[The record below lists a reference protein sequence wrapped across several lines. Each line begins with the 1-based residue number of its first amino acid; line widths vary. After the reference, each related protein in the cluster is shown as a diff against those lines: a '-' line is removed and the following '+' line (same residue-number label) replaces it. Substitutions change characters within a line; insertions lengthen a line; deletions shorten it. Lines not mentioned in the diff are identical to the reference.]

1 MTKIALFI
9 VLLYTVAGCNA
20 IKRVPDDKLLLMENT
35 IDVNGTRNKLGN
47 INNIPYQQPNNRVPL
62 FTAPLRLYIYN
73 WARPNI
79 DSILHARAIEDD
91 ATRKFWTA
99 VLSRKQLDRYIETR
113 IAFNEAL
120 KSTGEA
126 PTVISESLTQRS
138 AERLDEYYKSNGW
151 FNAETAY
158 SIDTLSYK
166 RGKVD
171 YNVTTGQPYILDS
184 LKTFIQSAEVDS
196 IYKRFENQSFISQ
209 GEQYKRLE
217 LNAEARRL
225 TTLFR
230 NNGMFH
236 FDQEFISFIGDTV
249 NTGQKVNLELYI
261 KNRQIKAQDSV
272 YQEELKVH
280 HISTVKVYTDYTYAQ
295 RNDSP
300 KDTMSFNDYE
310 LYGFDKIEYKP
321 RYLTNAI
328 FIDPGDVYSDES
340 RNKSLIRLGQ
350 LRTFKYPDLRFTE
363 DPADST
369 GRNLIAN
376 FYLSPLP
383 KFNARLN
390 FDVSRSNI
398 QKFGIAGGGSLLMR
412 NVLGG
417 METLQLS
424 ARGSIGASATPDD
437 ASAFFDITELGVD
450 LNFTL
455 PRIFFPIRTGSF
467 ITPEMAPSTSFTSGL
482 GVQQNIG
489 LDKQNLTAG
498 IDYRWNPTT
507 NVNYRFDLL
516 DIQYIR
522 NLNTSN
528 YFNVYSN
535 SYDNLNEIARN
546 NLTDDNPLYGQAE
559 ADTGLPRLSI
569 PDGALGFINQVENGS
584 INVANDELLQVN
596 RIEERRD
603 RLTEDNLILA
613 SSITYLKN
621 TRQGIFDEEF
631 TSFRARLELAGNL
644 LSLAADELQLGRDAN
659 GDARVFGVTFSQYT
673 KAELTFIKHWDFQND
688 NILAIRAFGGIAIP
702 YGNSNSIPFIR
713 SFFGGGAND
722 NRAWQAYRLG
732 PGSTNSPNEFNE
744 ANMKLAFNVEQ
755 RFSLLGDLKGALF
768 ADVGNIWNV
777 LDNVQDPRARFNDF
791 KSLEDIAVGS
801 GFGLRYDFNFFV
813 LRFDVGF
820 KTYNPALDLGN
831 RWFRNYNFGD
841 AVFNV
846 GINYPF

>member
-1 MTKIALFI
+1 
-9 VLLYTVAGCNA
+9 
-20 IKRVPDDKLLLMENT
+20 MENT

>member
-1 MTKIALFI
+1 
-9 VLLYTVAGCNA
+9 
-20 IKRVPDDKLLLMENT
+20 MENS
-35 IDVNGTRNKLGN
+35 IKINGVENKLAN
-47 INNIPYQQPNNRVPL
+47 IKNIPYQQPNNRLPL
-62 FTAPLRLYIYN
+62 FNAPLRLYIYN

-79 DSILHARAIEDD
+79 DSILQAKAIQDNS
-91 ATRKFWTA
+91 TRKFWTA
-99 VLSRKQLDRYIETR
+99 VISRKQLDRYLKTR
-113 IAFNEAL
+113 IAFNKAL
-120 KSTGEA
+120 KNTGEP
-126 PTVISESLTQRS
+126 PTMISENLTQRS
-138 AERLDEYYKSNGW
+138 VDRLDEYYKSNGW
-151 FNAETAY
+151 FNATATY
-158 SIDTLSYK
+158 DIDTLAAK
-166 RGKVD
+166 RGKVN
-171 YNVTTGQPYILDS
+171 YTVTPGQPYVLDS
-184 LKTFIQSAEVDS
+184 LKTFIASPQVDS
-196 IYKRFENQSFISQ
+196 LYNKYKKLSLITTGN
-209 GEQYKRLE
+209 QYKRLE
-217 LNAEARRL
+217 LNGEARRL
-225 TTLFR
+225 TNLFR
-230 NNGMFH
+230 NNGIYH

-249 NTGQKVNLELYI
+249 NTDHKVNLELYI
-261 KNRQIKAQDSV
+261 RNRQVQPHDLV
-272 YQEELKVH
+272 FHDQLQVH
-280 HISTVKVYTDYTYAQ
+280 RISTVKVYPDYTYAQ

-300 KDTMSFNDYE
+300 KDSVYFNDYQIF
-310 LYGFDKIEYKP
+310 GFEKINYKP

-363 DPADST
+363 DLTDST
-369 GRNLIAN
+369 GTSLIAN
-376 FYLSPLP
+376 FYLTPLP
-383 KFNARLN
+383 KFNASVN

-398 QKFGIAGGGSLLMR
+398 QKFGVAGGGSLLMR

-424 ARGSIGASATPDD
+424 GRGSIGASATPDD
-437 ASAFFDITELGVD
+437 ATAFFDITELGVD
-450 LNFTL
+450 LNFSL
-455 PRIFFPIRTGSF
+455 PRIFFPLRTGNF
-467 ITPEMAPSTSFTSGL
+467 IKPEMAPSTSFTTGL

-498 IDYRWNPTT
+498 IDYRWNPST

-522 NLNTSN
+522 NLNTTN

-535 SYDNLNEIARN
+535 SYDNLNDIARD
-546 NLTDDNPLYGQAE
+546 NLADNDPLYAE
-559 ADTGLPRLSI
+559 KKIDTDLPQLRV
-569 PDGALGFINQVENGS
+569 PDGALGFINRVENGN
-584 INVANDELLQVN
+584 IPVASDELLQVN

-613 SSITYLKN
+613 SSVTYLKN
-621 TRQGIFDEEF
+621 TRKGIYDEEF

-644 LSLAADELQLGRDAN
+644 LSLAADELKLRRDIN
-659 GDARVFGVTFSQYT
+659 GDANVFGVTFSQYT
-673 KAELTFIKHWDFQND
+673 KVELTFIKHWDFQNN
-688 NILAIRAFGGIAIP
+688 NILAVRAFGGIAIP

-755 RFSLLGDLKGALF
+755 RFSVLGDLKGALF
-768 ADVGNIWNV
+768 IDVGNIWNV
-777 LDNVQDPRARFNDF
+777 LDNVKDPKARFNDF
-791 KSLEDIAVGS
+791 KSLEDIAVGT

-813 LRFDVGF
+813 LRFDIGF

-831 RWFRNYNFGD
+831 RWFKNYSFSD

>member
-1 MTKIALFI
+1 MTKIVLFL
-9 VLLYTVAGCNA
+9 VLLYSIAGCNA
-20 IKRVPDDKLLLMENT
+20 IKRVPTGDLLLMEND
-35 IDVNGTRNKLGN
+35 IRVNGEKNKQGN

-62 FTAPLRLYIYN
+62 INAPLRLYIYN

-79 DSILHARAIEDD
+79 DSILQAKAIEND
-91 ATRKFWTA
+91 ATRKFWTT
-99 VLSRKQLDRYIETR
+99 VISRKQLDRYLETK

-126 PTVISESLTQRS
+126 PTIISEGLTKRS
-138 AERLDEYYKSNGW
+138 VERLDEYYKSNGW
-151 FNAETAY
+151 FNAKTTF
-158 SIDTLSYK
+158 SIDSISLK
-166 RGKVD
+166 RGKVN
-171 YNVTTGQPYILDS
+171 YTVNTGQAYFLDS
-184 LKTFIQSAEVDS
+184 LKTFIQSKEVDS
-196 IYKRFENQSFISQ
+196 IYSKFKKQSLINQ
-209 GEQYKRLE
+209 GNQYKRLD
-217 LNAEARRL
+217 LNGEARRL

-249 NTGQKVNLELYI
+249 NTNQKVNLELYI

-272 YQEELKVH
+272 YQEDLKVH
-280 HISTVKVYTDYTYAQ
+280 KISTVKVYTDYTYAQ
-295 RNDSP
+295 RNDTPQDSAY
-300 KDTMSFNDYE
+300 FNKYE
-310 LYGFDKIEYKP
+310 LFAFEKIKYKP

-363 DPADST
+363 DPEDST

-376 FYLSPLP
+376 FYLVPLP
-383 KFNARLN
+383 KFNASVN

-424 ARGSIGASATPDD
+424 GRGSIGASATPDD

-450 LNFTL
+450 LNFSL
-455 PRIFFPIRTGSF
+455 PRIFFPLRTGNF
-467 ITPEMAPSTSFTSGL
+467 ILPEMAPSTSFTAGL

-498 IDYRWNPTT
+498 IDYRWNPTP

-522 NLNTSN
+522 NLNTNN

-546 NLTDDNPLYGQAE
+546 NLNNNDPLYE
-559 ADTGLPRLSI
+559 LTEEINNFPELRI
-569 PDGALGFINQVENGS
+569 PDGALGFINQVQNRS
-584 INVANDELLQVN
+584 ITVTDDELLQVN

-613 SSITYLKN
+613 SSFTYLKN

-644 LSLAADELQLGRDAN
+644 LSLAADELQLGRDPN

-673 KAELTFIKHWDFQND
+673 KAELTFIKHWDFLND

-755 RFSLLGDLKGALF
+755 RFRLLGDLKSAIF
-768 ADVGNIWNV
+768 IDVGNIWNV
-777 LDNVQDPRARFNDF
+777 LDNVEDPRARFTNF
-791 KSLEDIAVGS
+791 KSLEDIAVGT

-820 KTYNPALDLGN
+820 KTYNPALDLGD

>member
-1 MTKIALFI
+1 
-9 VLLYTVAGCNA
+9 
-20 IKRVPDDKLLLMENT
+20 MENS
-35 IDVNGTRNKLGN
+35 IKINGVENKLSN
-47 INNIPYQQPNNRVPL
+47 IKNIPYQQPNNRLPL
-62 FTAPLRLYIYN
+62 LNSALRLYIYN

-79 DSILHARAIEDD
+79 DSILQAKAIQND

-99 VLSRKQLDRYIETR
+99 VISRKQLDRYLETK
-113 IAFNEAL
+113 IAFNKAL
-120 KSTGEA
+120 KSTGEP
-126 PTVISESLTQRS
+126 PTIISENLTQRS
-138 AERLDEYYKSNGW
+138 VERLDEYYKSNGW
-151 FNAETAY
+151 FNATATY
-158 SIDTLSYK
+158 DIDTLATK
-166 RGKVD
+166 RGKINYTVA
-171 YNVTTGQPYILDS
+171 TGEPYILDS
-184 LKTFIQSAEVDS
+184 LKTFIESPEADSLYNTYQKQSL
-196 IYKRFENQSFISQ
+196 ITQ
-209 GEQYKRLE
+209 GNQYKRLE
-217 LNAEARRL
+217 LNGEARRL
-225 TTLFR
+225 TNLFR
-230 NNGMFH
+230 NNGMYY

-249 NTGQKVNLELYI
+249 NTDHKVNLELYI
-261 KNRQIKAQDSV
+261 KNRQVKAQDSV
-272 YQEELKVH
+272 YQEQLKVH
-280 HISTVKVYTDYTYAQ
+280 RISTVKVYTDYTYAK

-300 KDTMSFNDYE
+300 KDSAYFNDYQ
-310 LYGFDKIEYKP
+310 LYGFEKIIYKP

-369 GRNLIAN
+369 GRSLIAN
-376 FYLSPLP
+376 FYLTPLP
-383 KFNARLN
+383 KFNATVN

-424 ARGSIGASATPDD
+424 GRGSIGASATPDD

-450 LNFTL
+450 LNFSL
-455 PRIFFPIRTGSF
+455 PRIFFPLRTGSF
-467 ITPEMAPSTSFTSGL
+467 ITPEMAPSTSFTTGL

-498 IDYRWNPTT
+498 IDYRWNPSN

-522 NLNTSN
+522 NLNTNN
-528 YFNVYSN
+528 YFNVYNN
-535 SYDNLNEIARN
+535 SYDNLNDIARA
-546 NLTDDNPLYGQAE
+546 NLSDNDPLYAE
-559 ADTGLPRLSI
+559 QKLDTDLPKLRI
-569 PDGALGFINQVENGS
+569 PDGALSFINQVENRTIPVTS
-584 INVANDELLQVN
+584 DELLQVN

-613 SSITYLKN
+613 SSFTYLKN
-621 TRQGIFDEEF
+621 TRKGIFDEEF

-644 LSLAADELQLGRDAN
+644 LSVAADELQLGRDSN
-659 GDARVFGVTFSQYT
+659 GDAKVFGVTFSQYT
-673 KAELTFIKHWDFQND
+673 KAELTFIKHWDFQNN
-688 NILAIRAFGGIAIP
+688 NILAVRAFGGIAIP

-755 RFSLLGDLKGALF
+755 RFSVLGDLKGALF
-768 ADVGNIWNV
+768 IDVGNIWNV
-777 LDNVQDPRARFNDF
+777 LDNVEDPKARFNDF

-813 LRFDVGF
+813 LRFDIGF

-831 RWFRNYNFGD
+831 RWFKNYNFSD

>member
-1 MTKIALFI
+1 MPE
-9 VLLYTVAGCNA
+9 GE
-20 IKRVPDDKLLLMENT
+20 LLLMENS
-35 IDVNGTRNKLGN
+35 INVNGVKNKQIN
-47 INNIPYQQPNNRVPL
+47 INNIPYQQPNNRLPL
-62 FTAPLRLYIYN
+62 LNSPLRLYIYN

-79 DSILHARAIEDD
+79 DSILQAKAIEND

-99 VLSRKQLDRYIETR
+99 IISRKQLDRYIETK
-113 IAFNEAL
+113 IDFNEAL

-126 PTVISESLTQRS
+126 PTIISEGLTQRTTD
-138 AERLDEYYKSNGW
+138 RLDEYYKSNGW
-151 FNAETAY
+151 FNAATEY
-158 SIDTLSYK
+158 KIDSIAPK
-166 RGKVD
+166 RGKIH
-171 YNVTTGQPYILDS
+171 YTVTTGQPYFLDS
-184 LKTFIQSAEVDS
+184 LKTFIQSPEVDS
-196 IYKRFENQSFISQ
+196 IYSSYKKQSLITK
-209 GEQYKRLE
+209 GEQYKRLA
-217 LNAEARRL
+217 LNGEATRL
-225 TTLFR
+225 TNLFR

-249 NTGQKVNLELYI
+249 NTDHKVNLELYI

-272 YQEELKVH
+272 YQEQLKVH
-280 HISTVKVYTDYTYAQ
+280 KISTVKVYTDYTYAQ
-295 RNDSP
+295 RNDTPRDSAY
-300 KDTMSFNDYE
+300 FNDYQ
-310 LYGFDKIEYKP
+310 LYGFEKIKYKP

-328 FIDPGDVYSDES
+328 FVDPGDVYSDES

-376 FYLSPLP
+376 FYLTPLP
-383 KFNARLN
+383 KFNASVN

-424 ARGSIGASATPDD
+424 GRGSIGASATPDD
-437 ASAFFDITELGVD
+437 ASAFFDITELGAD
-450 LNFTL
+450 INFSL

-467 ITPEMAPSTSFTSGL
+467 ITPEMAPSTSFTTGL

-498 IDYRWNPTT
+498 IDYRWNPST

-528 YFNVYSN
+528 YFNVYNN
-535 SYDNLNEIARN
+535 SYDNLNEVARN
-546 NLTDDNPLYGQAE
+546 NLADNDPLYAE
-559 ADTGLPRLSI
+559 QDQQTGLPQLRI
-569 PDGALGFINQVENGS
+569 PDGALGFINQVENGNIPVTS
-584 INVANDELLQVN
+584 DELLQVN

-613 SSITYLKN
+613 SSFTYLKN
-621 TRQGIFDEEF
+621 TRKGIFDEEF
-631 TSFRARLELAGNL
+631 TSFKARLELAGNL
-644 LSLAADELQLGRDAN
+644 LSLVADELKLGRDAN
-659 GDARVFGVTFSQYT
+659 NDARVFGVTFSQYT

-688 NILAIRAFGGIAIP
+688 NILAVRAFGGIAIP

-732 PGSTNSPNEFNE
+732 PGSSDSPNEFNE

-755 RFSLLGDLKGALF
+755 RFSVLGDLKGALF
-768 ADVGNIWNV
+768 VDVGNIWNV
-777 LDNVQDPRARFNDF
+777 LDNVEDPKARFINF

-813 LRFDVGF
+813 LRFDIGF
-820 KTYNPALDLGN
+820 KTYNPSLDLGN
-831 RWFRNYNFGD
+831 RWFRNYNFSD

>member
-1 MTKIALFI
+1 M
-9 VLLYTVAGCNA
+9 YTVAGCNA
-20 IKRVPDDKLLLMENT
+20 VKRVPGDKLLLMENS
-35 IDVNGTRNKLGN
+35 IKINSVENRLAN
-47 INNIPYQQPNNRVPL
+47 IKNIPYQQPNNRLPL
-62 FTAPLRLYIYN
+62 LNSPLRLYIYN

-79 DSILHARAIEDD
+79 DSILQAKAIQND

-99 VLSRKQLDRYIETR
+99 VISRKQLNRYLDSK

-120 KSTGEA
+120 KSTGEP
-126 PTVISESLTQRS
+126 PTIISENLTQRS
-138 AERLDEYYKSNGW
+138 VERLGEYYKSNGW
-151 FNAETAY
+151 FNATATY
-158 SIDTLSYK
+158 TIDTVGTK
-166 RGKVD
+166 RGKVN
-171 YNVTTGQPYILDS
+171 YTVTTGKPYINDS
-184 LKTFIQSAEVDS
+184 LKTFIASPEVDS
-196 IYKRFENQSFISQ
+196 LYNKYKKQSLITQ
-209 GEQYKRLE
+209 GTQYKRLE
-217 LNAEARRL
+217 LNGEARRL
-225 TTLFR
+225 TNLFR
-230 NNGMFH
+230 NNGIYY

-249 NTGQKVNLELYI
+249 NTEHKVNLELYI

-272 YQEELKVH
+272 YQEQLKVH
-280 HISTVKVYTDYTYAQ
+280 KISTVKVYTDYTYAQ
-295 RNDSP
+295 RNDPP
-300 KDTMSFNDYE
+300 KDSLYFNDYR
-310 LYGFDKIEYKP
+310 LYGFKKIDYKP

-340 RNKSLIRLGQ
+340 RNKSLVRIGQ

-383 KFNARLN
+383 KFNASVN
-390 FDVSRSNI
+390 FDISRSNI

-424 ARGSIGASATPDD
+424 GRGSIGASATPDD

-450 LNFTL
+450 LNFSL
-455 PRIFFPIRTGSF
+455 PRVFFPLQTGNF
-467 ITPEMAPSTSFTSGL
+467 ITPEMAPSTSFTTGL

-498 IDYRWNPTT
+498 IDYRWNPSN

-528 YFNVYSN
+528 YFNVYNN
-535 SYDNLNEIARN
+535 SYDDLNVIARDI
-546 NLTDDNPLYGQAE
+546 LSDTDPLYAKQQS
-559 ADTGLPRLSI
+559 DTGLPQLRI
-569 PDGALGFINQVENGS
+569 PDGALSFINRVENGN
-584 INVANDELLQVN
+584 IAVPNDALLQVN
-596 RIEERRD
+596 RIEERRN

-621 TRQGIFDEEF
+621 TRKGIFDEEF

-644 LSLAADELQLGRDAN
+644 LSLAADELQLGRDSN
-659 GDARVFGVTFSQYT
+659 GDAKVFGVTFSQYT
-673 KAELTFIKHWDFQND
+673 KAELTFIKHWDLQND
-688 NILAIRAFGGIAIP
+688 NILAVRAFGGIAIP

-755 RFSLLGDLKGALF
+755 RFSVLGDLKGALF
-768 ADVGNIWNV
+768 VDVGNIWNV
-777 LDNVQDPRARFNDF
+777 LDNVADPRARFNDF
-791 KSLEDIAVGS
+791 KSLKDIAVGS

-813 LRFDVGF
+813 LRFDIGF

-831 RWFRNYNFGD
+831 RWFKNYNFSD